1 MRYLWLF
8 VLLSGCATMEER
20 AADVL
25 ATFGPYCEK
34 LGYTKDTDPW
44 RQCVQMEDAAAGAR
58 AYEMM
63 RRHR

>member
-1 MRYLWLF
+1 MRYLWIF
-8 VLLSGCATMEER
+8 VLLSGCVTVEER
-20 AADVL
+20 AAETL
-25 ATFGPYCEK
+25 AAFGPYCEK

-63 RRHR
+63 RRRR

>member
-1 MRYLWLF
+1 MRYLWLL
-8 VLLSGCATMEER
+8 VLLSGCVTQEQR

-25 ATFGPYCEK
+25 AAFGPYCEQ

-44 RQCVQMEDAAAGAR
+44 RQCVQMEDAAAGMR

-63 RRHR
+63 RRHH

>member
-8 VLLSGCATMEER
+8 VLLSGCATPQER

-25 ATFGPYCEK
+25 ATFGPYCES

-44 RQCVQMEDAAAGAR
+44 RQCVQMEDAAVGMR

-63 RRHR
+63 RGRH